1 MKKNNQMKI
10 FMAVLAF
17 LAGGMAVGTS
27 QAGNLLGEFRPEIHG
42 EIEVETQ
49 FNRVYSVDKRQPGTH
64 NTNVF
69 SECDDCIFRLGLF
82 PELAI
87 ALNIGAAP
95 EREELEKE
103 NVLYQDMEMFA
114 EELYI
119 QYSSSNLVRSGF
131 IDEVGFFG
139 GKFNPVFGL
148 VNGGLRAEFEFP
160 GIFSEE
166 FPEQYEL
173 TEMLGGGVEFT
184 FSHRHAGVHT
194 LRASTFYK
202 DNSFLQSAFPAY
214 RERNRVFKGGVANNG
229 TPQSWSVNLAG
240 EDLPIGGLKYE
251 LGFRF
256 LESATQYAAGALNEA
271 GQALNIAKH
280 DDVGVAA
287 GLIYNKAFFLPR
299 KTFRYPLDMK
309 AMFEYAHFNN
319 FNGIANANRSD
330 RDYFTTTLQG
340 KYGPWLLALI
350 HSRQDIHVPWTP
362 AELTAFDDNA
372 GDEAEVNKSVG
383 DDLYEVNLGYRFNHN
398 WLLQGSWALTEEYE
412 DQAAKEQGVFA
423 IELDYQFVF

>member
-1 MKKNNQMKI
+1 MKKNNSIKI
-10 FMAVLAF
+10 FAGALAF
-17 LAGGMAVGTS
+17 LTTGMAVGGA
-27 QAGNLLGEFRPEIHG
+27 QAGRLLGEFRPELHG

-64 NTNVF
+64 NTNIY

-87 ALNIGAAP
+87 ILNIGAGP
-95 EREELEKE
+95 EREELDKE

-114 EELYI
+114 EEFYI
-119 QYSSSNLVRSGF
+119 QYSSSNLVRSDF
-131 IDEVGFFG
+131 IDEIGFFA

-148 VNGGLRAEFEFP
+148 VNGGLRSEFEFP

-173 TEMLGGGVEFT
+173 KEMLGVGAETTLTDRYWGE
-184 FSHRHAGVHT
+184 HT
-194 LRASTFYK
+194 LRASIFYK

-214 RERNRVFKGGVANNG
+214 RERNRVSKGGIANTG
-229 TPQSWSVNLAG
+229 SPQSFSINLSG

-251 LGFRF
+251 LGFRH
-256 LESATQYAAGALNEA
+256 LKKATQYAEGAR
-271 GQALNIAKH
+271 NIAKH
-280 DDVGVAA
+280 DDVGVSV

-299 KTFRYPLDMK
+299 PAFRYPLDMK

-330 RDYFTTTLQG
+330 RDYYTATLQG
-340 KYGPWLLALI
+340 KYGPWLLAFI
-350 HSRQDIHVPWTP
+350 YSRQDIHVPWDKDQL
-362 AELTAFDDNA
+362 EAFEEDFD
-372 GDEAEVNKSVG
+372 DEAEVNKSVG
-383 DDLYEVNLGYRFNHN
+383 DDLYEVNLGYRFNSN

-412 DQAAKEQGVFA
+412 DQKAKEQGVFA
-423 IELDYQFVF
+423 VELDYQIVF

>member
-1 MKKNNQMKI
+1 MKKYARKKQ
-10 FMAVLAF
+10 F
-17 LAGGMAVGTS
+17 LALLGFLAAGMASGDA
-27 QAGNLLGEFRPEIHG
+27 QAGRLLGEFRPELHG

-82 PELAI
+82 PEI
-87 ALNIGAAP
+87 GIILNIGAAP
-95 EREELEKE
+95 EREELDKE
-103 NVLYQDMEMFA
+103 NVIYQDMEMFA
-114 EELYI
+114 EELFIRYA
-119 QYSSSNLVRSGF
+119 SSNLIRSDH
-131 IDEVGFFG
+131 IDEISFFG

-148 VNGGLRAEFEFP
+148 VNGGLRSEFEFP

-166 FPEQYEL
+166 FPEKYEL
-173 TEMLGGGVEFT
+173 KEMVGFGADIT
-184 FSHRHAGVHT
+184 FIDTYWGSHT

-214 RERNRVFKGGVANNG
+214 RERNTLSKGGVANTG
-229 TPQSWSVNLAG
+229 TPQSWSVNLLG
-240 EDLPIGGLKYE
+240 EDIFPLSGLKYE

-256 LESATQYAAGALNEA
+256 LKSATQFAEGRAD
-271 GQALNIAKH
+271 IAKH

-287 GLIYNKAFFLPR
+287 GLIYNKVFFLPR

-330 RDYFTTTLQG
+330 RDYTTASLQG
-340 KYGPWLLALI
+340 KYGPWLLAFI
-350 HSRQDIHVPWTP
+350 YSRQDIHVPWSKDQLEVFEGNDP
-362 AELTAFDDNA
+362 E
-372 GDEAEVNKSVG
+372 DEAEVNKSVG
-383 DDLYEVNLGYRFNHN
+383 DDLYEVNLGYRFNQN
-398 WLLQGSWALTEEYE
+398 WLLHGSWALTEEYE
-412 DQAAKEQGVFA
+412 DKKAKEQGVFA
-423 IELDYQFVF
+423 VELNYQLVI

>member
-1 MKKNNQMKI
+1 MKKNNSIKI
-10 FMAVLAF
+10 FAGALAF
-17 LAGGMAVGTS
+17 LATGMAVGS
-27 QAGNLLGEFRPEIHG
+27 AQAGRLLGEFRPELHG

-64 NTNVF
+64 NTNIY

-87 ALNIGAAP
+87 ILNIGAGP
-95 EREELEKE
+95 EREELDRE
-103 NVLYQDMEMFA
+103 NILYQDMEAFA
-114 EELYI
+114 EEFYV
-119 QYSSSNLVRSGF
+119 QYSSSNLVRSDF
-131 IDEVGFFG
+131 IDEIGFFA

-173 TEMLGGGVEFT
+173 KEMLGVGAEITLTDRYWGE
-184 FSHRHAGVHT
+184 HT

-214 RERNRVFKGGVANNG
+214 RERNRVFKGGIANTG
-229 TPQSWSVNLAG
+229 SPQSFSVNLSG

-251 LGFRF
+251 VGFRH
-256 LESATQYAAGALNEA
+256 LKKATQYAEDAR
-271 GQALNIAKH
+271 NIAKH
-280 DDVGVAA
+280 DDVGVSV

-299 KTFRYPLDMK
+299 PAFRYPLDMK

-330 RDYFTTTLQG
+330 RDYYTATLQG
-340 KYGPWLLALI
+340 KYGPWLLAFI
-350 HSRQDIHVPWTP
+350 YSRQDIHVPWDRDQL
-362 AELTAFDDNA
+362 EAFEDDFD
-372 GDEAEVNKSVG
+372 DEAEVNKSVG
-383 DDLYEVNLGYRFNHN
+383 DDLYEVNLGYRFNPN

-412 DQAAKEQGVFA
+412 DEKAKEQGSFA
-423 IELDYQFVF
+423 VELDYQIVF

>member
-1 MKKNNQMKI
+1 MKKNNQVKV

-17 LAGGMAVGTS
+17 LAGGVAMGTA
-27 QAGNLLGEFRPEIHG
+27 QAGHLLGEFRPELHG

-69 SECDDCIFRLGLF
+69 SECDDCIFRIGLF

-87 ALNIGAAP
+87 VLNIGAAP
-95 EREELEKE
+95 EREELDKE

-139 GKFNPVFGL
+139 GKFNPAFGL
-148 VNGGLRAEFEFP
+148 VNGGLRSEFEFP

-166 FPEQYEL
+166 FPEKYEL
-173 TEMLGGGVEFT
+173 TEMLGFGADIT
-184 FSHRHAGVHT
+184 FHLHRWGEHT

-214 RERNRVFKGGVANNG
+214 RERNRVFKGGVANIG
-229 TPQSWSVNLAG
+229 TPQSWSVNLVG

-256 LESATQYAAGALNEA
+256 LKSATQYAVG
-271 GQALNIAKH
+271 ALNIAKH

-299 KTFRYPLDMK
+299 KTFRYPLDIK

-330 RDYFTTTLQG
+330 RDYYTATLQG

-350 HSRQDIHVPWTP
+350 SSRQDIHVPWTP
-362 AELTAFDDNA
+362 AEIAAFDDNT
-372 GDEAEVNKSVG
+372 GDEADVNKSVG

-412 DQAAKEQGVFA
+412 DQKPKEQGAFA
-423 IELDYQFVF
+423 LELDYQLVF

>member
-1 MKKNNQMKI
+1 MKKNSQMKAFI
-10 FMAVLAF
+10 AVLAF
-17 LAGGMAVGTS
+17 LAGGMAVGTA
-27 QAGNLLGEFRPEIHG
+27 QAGHLLGEFRPEIHG

-49 FNRVYSVDKRQPGTH
+49 FNRVYNVDKRQPGTH
-64 NTNVF
+64 NTSVF

-95 EREELEKE
+95 EREELETE

-148 VNGGLRAEFEFP
+148 VNGGMRTEFEFP

-166 FPEQYEL
+166 FPEKYEL
-173 TEMLGGGVEFT
+173 KEMLGVGAEIT
-184 FSHRHAGVHT
+184 FSHHHVGVHT

-214 RERNRVFKGGVANNG
+214 RERSRVFKGGVANTG

-256 LESATQYAAGALNEA
+256 LESATQYAAGAVNAA
-271 GQALNIAKH
+271 GQHKNVAEH

-299 KTFRYPLDMK
+299 KTFR
-309 AMFEYAHFNN
+309 
-319 FNGIANANRSD
+319 
-330 RDYFTTTLQG
+330 
-340 KYGPWLLALI
+340 PWLLALI
-350 HSRQDIHVPWTP
+350 YSRQDIHVPWTP
-362 AELTAFDDNA
+362 AEIAGFDDNT
-372 GDEAEVNKSVG
+372 GDEADVNKSVG

-412 DQAAKEQGVFA
+412 DQTAKEQGVFA